1 MLNINFEDHV
11 VIIAGAGGNLGS
23 SVASKFIASGANL
36 ILVDYEQ
43 DSIERLFPDLIESNQ
58 HMILQGFDVNDRSST
73 DKLVSSAME
82 KYGKIDVMVNTI
94 GGYKGGSPLHE
105 TTDETWNMLFNLNAR
120 SVFNLSRSIIPILK
134 DTKSGKIIHIA
145 ARRGLKGAA
154 NEAVYSA
161 AKSAVIRL
169 TESMAQELKFDGIN
183 VNCVLPGTIDTP
195 QNRAALPDADFSRW
209 VDPDAIS
216 DVILFLASDSA
227 RGITGA
233 SIPVYGKS

>member
-1 MLNINFEDHV
+1 MNIDFEDRV
-11 VIIAGAGGNLGS
+11 VMIAGAGGNLGS
-23 SVASKFIASGANL
+23 SVATNFLASGANL
-36 ILVDYEQ
+36 ILVDYDQ

-58 HMILQGFDVNDRSST
+58 HIIFQGFDVNDRSST
-73 DKLVSSAME
+73 DKLISSAME
-82 KYGKIDVMVNTI
+82 KYGKIDVLVNTI
-94 GGYKGGSPLHE
+94 GGYRGGSPLHE

-120 SVFNLSRSIIPILK
+120 AVFNLSRAIIPILK
-134 DTKSGKIIHIA
+134 GAQSGKIIHIS
-145 ARRGLKGAA
+145 ARRGLQGAA

-195 QNRAALPDADFSRW
+195 QNRAAMPDADFSRW
-209 VDPDAIS
+209 VDPDAIAN
-216 DVILFLASDSA
+216 VILFLASDSA

-233 SIPVYGKS
+233 NIPVYGKS